1 MNRNAGFV
9 LEITVTWIGTGLEKA
24 VAWMQRRKTEKQMMK
39 IKIVTVL
46 PLSANWKE
54 SIIEKFG
61 GCREN

>member
-1 MNRNAGFV
+1 
-9 LEITVTWIGTGLEKA
+9 
-24 VAWMQRRKTEKQMMK
+24 MQRRKTEKQMMK